1 MKIPFQKQEADCLP
15 LFVAQ
20 LIESPFEYGH
30 AGLSMPITVPL
41 VSVISEQSR
50 RDSREIRQPAPA
62 GMLKGGGVG
71 GYM

>member
-30 AGLSMPITVPL
+30 AGLSIITVPL

-62 GMLKGGGVG
+62 GMLKGGCVG